1 MTKHEEII
9 KYILSLKTGTKIS
22 VRRIASALNVSEGT
36 AYRAIKDCENMGNVT
51 TIPRVGTV
59 KIEKI
64 KKKSIETLTFAEI
77 INIVDGTILGGRDGI
92 YKTLSKFV
100 IGAMTIEAMKKYI
113 SPGCLLIIG
122 NREEAQR
129 LALENDSAVLITG
142 GFECSDDI
150 KKLADEKNFP
160 VISSSFD
167 SFTIA
172 SMINKAI
179 SESRI
184 KKDIIL
190 VEDIMHRFPHYLMDY
205 DTILMWKKAVQR
217 TRLERYPVVN
227 KDMKVVGI
235 VTYKDV
241 PVDID
246 NDEPISKF
254 MIKQPIVFSPETT
267 ASYAAHVMGW
277 EDIETCPVVKE
288 KKLIGVVT
296 RQDVI
301 KALQYAMR
309 QPQVCETVE
318 DLIFSNFSNEKIGD
332 TLHFYGRIVPEMLDS
347 AGTASWSSLNML
359 VTSVGLMC
367 IRQKSN
373 TNVYVDSIFTYFMR
387 PVQLDS
393 VIHIYAKV
401 IAIGRNFCK
410 VEIEVQSSSKKLV
423 SKAIMSAKLLRK

>member
-22 VRRIASALNVSEGT
+22 VRRIATALGVSEGT
-36 AYRAIKDCENMGNVT
+36 AYRAIKGCESMGNVT

-122 NREEAQR
+122 NRDEAQR

-142 GFECSDDI
+142 GFECNDDV
-150 KKLADEKNFP
+150 KKLADEKNLP

-190 VEDIMHRFPHYLMDY
+190 VEDIMHRSPHYLMDY
-205 DTILMWKKAVQR
+205 DTVLMWKKAVQR

-227 KDMKVVGI
+227 KAMKVVGI
-235 VTYKDV
+235 ITYKDV

-246 NDEPISKF
+246 NNEPISKF

-318 DLIFSNFSNEKIGD
+318 DLIFSNFTNEKIGD
-332 TLHFYGRIVPEMLDS
+332 VLHFYGRIVPEMLDS

-401 IAIGRNFCK
+401 IEIGRNFCK